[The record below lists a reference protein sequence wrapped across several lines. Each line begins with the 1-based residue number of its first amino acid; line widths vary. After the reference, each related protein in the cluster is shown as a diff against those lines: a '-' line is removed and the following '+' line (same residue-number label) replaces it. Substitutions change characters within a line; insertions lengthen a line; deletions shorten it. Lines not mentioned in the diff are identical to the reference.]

1 MGMNR
6 RTFLKIS
13 SLGAAMAAT
22 GVGFAADQ
30 PAPTTPGADAKP
42 ASVTPVYRTLGRTG
56 MKVTVIGIGALQTP
70 DAAIFQAAFDRGV
83 NYVDTARV
91 YLNGRSERLVGEALK
106 GYRDK
111 VYVATKIKP
120 DSKDSMRALIK
131 ESLGDLK
138 VDYVD
143 LMKLHGIVSKDEVNN
158 KDYREVF
165 AEAKK
170 QGQARFI
177 GVTVHKNE
185 AEVLDAVTQDP
196 EKLYDAV
203 LVTYNFK
210 SNPQVKAAIERAA
223 QAGIGIVAM
232 KTQAGGYDSKEF
244 GDVTPH
250 QAALKWVLQDKNVA
264 AAVPGMISLNQVVE
278 DTAVMGM
285 MQLTQAEIEALKRY
299 EVAITPYYCHR
310 CDACRETCPMRVNV
324 SEINRSLMY
333 AEGGYHDLSLARS
346 TYRKIPAAAS
356 AAACGNCAQCTAACP
371 YGVNIGARM
380 RQAQA
385 LFT

>member
-1 MGMNR
+1 MDMNR
-6 RTFLKIS
+6 RAFLKFS
-13 SLGAAMAAT
+13 SFGAVMAAS
-22 GVGFAADQ
+22 GGSFAADQ
-30 PAPTTPGADAKP
+30 PVPGAPGAEAIPKG
-42 ASVTPVYRTLGRTG
+42 VTPAYRTLGRTG
-56 MKVTVIGIGALQTP
+56 MKITVIGVGALKTP
-70 DAAIFQAAFDRGV
+70 DPAIFQAAFDRGV
-83 NYVDTARV
+83 NYIDTARV
-91 YLNGRSERLVGEALK
+91 YLNGRSEKLVGEALK

-120 DSKDSMRALIK
+120 GTKDQMRALMK

-143 LMKLHGIVSKDEVNN
+143 LMQLHDISVKDGVYN

-170 QGQARFI
+170 QGLARFI

-185 AEVLDAVTQDP
+185 AEMLDAVSQDP
-196 EKLYDAV
+196 EKLYDTV

-210 SNPQVKAAIERAA
+210 SDPGVKAAIERAA

-232 KTQAGGYDSKEF
+232 KTQAGGYNSKEF
-244 GDVTPH
+244 GDIKPH

-264 AAVPGMISLNQVVE
+264 AAIPGMDSLSHVVE

-285 MQLTQAEIEALKRY
+285 MQLTQADVETLKRY
-299 EVAITPYYCHR
+299 EVAIASYYCHR
-310 CDACRETCPMRVNV
+310 CDRCRETCPMRVNI

-333 AEGGYHDLSLARS
+333 AEGGYNSLSLARA
-346 TYRKIPAAAS
+346 TYRDIPTAVS
-356 AAACGNCAQCTAACP
+356 AAACVNCAQCAAACP
-371 YGVNIGARM
+371 HGLNIGERM
-380 RQAQA
+380 SRAQE
-385 LFT
+385 LFA